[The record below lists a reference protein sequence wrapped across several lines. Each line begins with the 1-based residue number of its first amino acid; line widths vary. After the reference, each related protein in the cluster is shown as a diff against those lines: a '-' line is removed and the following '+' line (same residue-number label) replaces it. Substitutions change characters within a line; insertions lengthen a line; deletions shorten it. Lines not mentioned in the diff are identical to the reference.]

1 MLTFKPFEASSVWQF
16 PDPDTNRMHT
26 AATRAELIANI
37 VNYRIQN
44 RLEPIVRLDLVL
56 NNYLC
61 TLPIN
66 AGKCKQEPLKRGFM
80 QYIKGG
86 LALIEQL
93 YYGDKNIVKQEEADR
108 RAEICKNCSC
118 NLFPDRDMFIQWSD
132 DLALHSIGD
141 RKSKW
146 HSDLGNCS
154 ACSCPLRCKVWYR
167 GPFILSVEE
176 VDKMKTCNPLCWQVK
191 INGSK

>member
-16 PDPDTNRMHT
+16 PDPDTKRMHI
-26 AATRAELIANI
+26 ASTRAELVATI

-44 RLEPIVRLDLVL
+44 RLDPIVRLDLVL

-80 QYIKGG
+80 SYLKGG

-93 YYGDKNIVKQEEADR
+93 YYGDTNMVTQVEADR
-108 RAEICKNCSC
+108 RAAICKDCSC
-118 NLFPDRDMFIQWSD
+118 NVFPDRDMFI
-132 DLALHSIGD
+132 
-141 RKSKW
+141 KCF
-146 HSDLGNCS
+146 N
-154 ACSCPLRCKVWYR
+154 
-167 GPFILSVEE
+167 
-176 VDKMKTCNPLCWQVK
+176 
-191 INGSK
+191 